1 MTESL
6 EREPLVGYLERLRD
20 KDDRGA
26 LAALR
31 RALGKPPGEA
41 PEAYPY
47 VVPFLPREVSAWQE
61 QVYYLVA
68 ALFAVHPEAGGQG
81 NLGDALRRIGQ
92 QSGLESAERR
102 LVLLLGC
109 HPEDLPSHL
118 RHVVSL
124 ARSKQVPI
132 DWRQLMGDLRYW
144 NRDDRLVQRRWAR
157 GFWGVPA
164 EDTTH
169 EQTDGQ

>member
-1 MTESL
+1 MTEQT
-6 EREPLVGYLERLRD
+6 EREPLVGYLERLRE

-31 RALGKPPGEA
+31 HALGKPPGGV

-47 VVPFLPREVSAWQE
+47 VVPFLPPRATAWQE

-68 ALFAVHPEAGGQG
+68 SLFALHPEAGGQG
-81 NLGDALRRIGQ
+81 NLGGALRRLGQ
-92 QSGLESAERR
+92 GSGLESAERR

-109 HPEDLPSHL
+109 HPDDLPGHP

-124 ARSKQVPI
+124 AKSKQVPI
-132 DWRQLMGDLRYW
+132 EWRQLMGDLRHW

-157 GFWGVPA
+157 GFWGSPA
-164 EDTTH
+164 E
-169 EQTDGQ
+169 EATDA